1 MPVMRC
7 TEPAFIVL
15 IKRATKQCLYELSF
29 GYLRLDK
36 ELVES
41 LDERLTYIH
50 LDSELNVTDEGYEAV
65 LISDKID
72 NELRQRSKLS

>member
-1 MPVMRC
+1 
-7 TEPAFIVL
+7 
-15 IKRATKQCLYELSF
+15 
-29 GYLRLDK
+29 LRLDK

-72 NELRQRSKLS
+72 NELR